1 MTEIRNRLAAVALY
15 LKQNEM
21 TAYVIP
27 TADPHMSEYLDL
39 HYRFRE
45 WLSGFTGSAGIL
57 VVCNNGE
64 ACLWTDSRYWEQA
77 QKEIEPNGIKLFRY
91 GAPGVPSYADWMA
104 EHFPKGSVV
113 GYDPTLFSCT
123 DLKRLEEKL
132 SASDICLP
140 ADENLVNSV
149 WNNRPPL
156 KSNPIYEHDISPRS
170 REQKLIAVRKKLKE
184 KNADFLLVTSLD
196 EVAWLFNLRG
206 NDIPHNPVFY
216 GYAVIPTEDTSPALF
231 VNRKEL
237 PELLQ
242 KKLEKEGIQLCEYSD
257 FSDYLQR
264 RVLDKDDHAKCWLDP
279 NTTNSR
285 IGQMIPAERRV
296 EGVSPIVIMK
306 AAKTQEEIELI
317 RQAHLKDGIA
327 MVKFLT
333 WLDKAKE
340 TGNETEISVAE
351 KLLEYRREQPG
362 FKDVSFETIAAFG
375 PNAAQPHYQA
385 TENHCSAIAG
395 DGFLLIDSG
404 AQFPEGTTDIT
415 RTIAVGTPSKEMI
428 RDYTAVL
435 KSHIRLVLISFP
447 EGVSS
452 QVLDTVSRVPVW
464 KIFADYGHGTGHG
477 VGFFLNVH
485 EGPQRISY
493 PRITASSDAVVRS
506 ETAMLAGM
514 VTSNEP
520 GLYREGR
527 WGIRIENLI
536 VPFLAASGE
545 FGSFLKFETLTLCPI
560 DLSCVDLS
568 ALSLEEK
575 DWINRYHKKVRRILM
590 PYLEDDRKT
599 ADWLYKKTKTV

>member
-1 MTEIRNRLAAVALY
+1 
-15 LKQNEM
+15 M

-57 VVCNNGE
+57 VVCDNGE

-77 QKEIEPNGIKLFRY
+77 QKEVEPHGIRLFRY
-91 GAPGVPSYADWMA
+91 GAPGVPSYVEWIS
-104 EHFPKGSVV
+104 EKFPEGSVI
-113 GYDPTLFSCT
+113 GYDPELFSCSEV
-123 DLKRLEEKL
+123 KQLEKKL
-132 SASDICLP
+132 STKGLQLR
-140 ADENLVNSV
+140 ADGNLVNRV
-149 WNNRPPL
+149 WPDRPPL

-170 REQKLIAVRKKLKE
+170 RQEKLTSVRIKLQEQK
-184 KNADFLLVTSLD
+184 ADFLLVTSLD

-206 NDIPHNPVFY
+206 SDIPHNPVFY
-216 GYAVIPTEDTSPALF
+216 GYAIIPARDSSPALF
-231 VNRKEL
+231 VKSKAI

-242 KKLEKEGIQLCEYSD
+242 KKLEEEGIQLCDYENFAD
-257 FSDYLQR
+257 FLQN
-264 RVLDKDDHAKCWLDP
+264 RVLAGKDNEKYWLDP
-279 NTTNSR
+279 NTSNSR
-285 IGQMIPAERRV
+285 LGRLVPAERRV
-296 EGVSPIVIMK
+296 EAVSPIVVLK

-317 RQAHLKDGIA
+317 RQAHVKDGIA
-327 MVKFLT
+327 IVKFLT
-333 WLDKAKE
+333 WLDKVKE
-340 TGNETEISVAE
+340 IGNETEISVSE
-351 KLLEYRREQPG
+351 KLLEFRRAQPG
-362 FKDVSFETIAAFG
+362 FKDVSFETISAFG
-375 PNAAQPHYQA
+375 ANAAQPHYQA
-385 TENHCSAIAG
+385 TEKHFSPIVG

-435 KSHIRLVLISFP
+435 KSHIHLALITFP

-464 KIFADYGHGTGHG
+464 NIFADYGHGTGHG

-493 PRITASSDAVVRS
+493 PRITASSNAVVRS
-506 ETAMLAGM
+506 ETAMLPGM

-536 VPFLAASGE
+536 VPFQAGTGE
-545 FGSFLKFETLTLCPI
+545 FGVFLKFETLTLCPI
-560 DLSCVDLS
+560 DLSCVDVS
-568 ALSLEEK
+568 ALSEEEK
-575 DWINRYHKKVRRILM
+575 DWINRYHKKVRRTLM
-590 PYLEDDRKT
+590 PYLEEDRK
-599 ADWLYKKTKTV
+599 ASDWLYKKTKAV

>member
-1 MTEIRNRLAAVALY
+1 MTEIKNRLVAVALY
-15 LKQNEM
+15 LKQHEM

-57 VVCNNGE
+57 VVFSNGE

-77 QKEIEPNGIKLFRY
+77 QKEIEPHGIKLFRF
-91 GAPGVPSYADWMA
+91 GAPGVPSYVEWMS
-104 EHFPKGSVV
+104 EHCSKGSVI

-123 DLKRLEEKL
+123 EVKKLEEIL
-132 SASDICLP
+132 SASDIRLQ

-149 WNNRPPL
+149 WENRPPL
-156 KSNPIYEHDISPRS
+156 KINPIYEHDISPRS
-170 REQKLIAVRKKLKE
+170 REQKLSSVRIKLKE
-184 KNADFLLVTSLD
+184 QNADFLLVTSLD

-206 NDIPHNPVFY
+206 GDIPHNPVFY
-216 GYAVIPTEDTSPALF
+216 GYAIIPIDGAPTLF
-231 VNRKEL
+231 VKPKAI

-242 KKLEKEGIQLCEYSD
+242 KKLEEEGVQLCDYGEFTD
-257 FSDYLQR
+257 FLQR
-264 RVLDKDDHAKCWLDP
+264 QVLKKNINAKCWLDP

-285 IGQMIPAERRV
+285 LGQMVPSAKRV
-296 EGVSPIVIMK
+296 EAVSPIVVLK

-317 RQAHLKDGIA
+317 RKAHLKDGIA

-333 WLDKAKE
+333 WLDKVKD
-340 TGNETEISVAE
+340 TGMETEISVSE

-362 FKDVSFETIAAFG
+362 FMDVSFETIAAFG

-385 TENHCSAIAG
+385 TESQFSAITG

-415 RTIAVGTPSKEMI
+415 RTIAVGIPSKEMI

-435 KSHIRLVLISFP
+435 KSHIRLAMINFP

-464 KIFADYGHGTGHG
+464 NIFADYGHGTGHG

-493 PRITASSDAVVRS
+493 PRITASSNAVVRS

-536 VPFLAASGE
+536 VPFQAGSSE

-560 DLSCVDLS
+560 DMSCVDIS
-568 ALSLEEK
+568 ALSSDEK
-575 DWINRYHKKVRRILM
+575 DWINRYHKKVRRTLM
-590 PYLEDDRKT
+590 PCLEDDRK
-599 ADWLYKKTKTV
+599 ASDWLYKKTKTV